1 MQIRKIAPVVI
12 AALAALPLTAAKAE
26 NVNVKVSG
34 IHNCCPMCTDPITS
48 SLTKAGATDIK
59 ASPTE
64 VSFVAADAATAEKAV
79 KALFDA
85 GFSGAKI
92 EGAKAPVPVK
102 NAKAKNL
109 KIVGL
114 HNCCGSCAKGIREA
128 IKPFTGTNPVLQG
141 TVLVMSSDKDIDA
154 DAVLKALSDKG
165 YSGRIEKK

>member
-1 MQIRKIAPVVI
+1 MHFRKIAPVVI

-26 NVNVKVSG
+26 NVNVKVSN
-34 IHNCCPMCTDPITS
+34 IHNCCPMCTDPINA

-59 ASPTE
+59 ATPTE

-85 GFSGAKI
+85 GFSGKV
-92 EGAKAPVPVK
+92 EGAKPPVAVK

-114 HNCCGSCAKGIREA
+114 HNCCGQCAKGIREA
-128 IKPFTGTNPVLQG
+128 IKPFSGTNPVLQG

-154 DAVLKALSDKG
+154 DAVIKALSDKG